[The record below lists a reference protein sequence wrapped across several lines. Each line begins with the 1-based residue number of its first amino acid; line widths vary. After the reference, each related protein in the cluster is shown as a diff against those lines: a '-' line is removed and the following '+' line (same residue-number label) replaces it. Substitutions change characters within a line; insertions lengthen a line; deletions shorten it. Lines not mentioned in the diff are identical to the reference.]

1 MNKPRSGASHSSF
14 CATFLCTI
22 RVNSFQQV
30 RFLLAVFYSWEALCT
45 IKHQR
50 YWRSGRICGTTEVTR
65 YYLYCFKLLGDL
77 GVALLLSF
85 NSQRTWLLLIYKMC
99 CSVVMSVSEHKTK
112 VQAESQLQVT
122 RWCSHRAWT
131 ASASLGRNQLPQSDL
146 NSRDSSV
153 LNRLTGSGLTR
164 NAKWLHVEAFLTGEG
179 LSDTYIW
186 HPMAKRPCH
195 IFIKLFCL
203 HLDINGCGNKK
214 VEKNKRKGKWSNVLI
229 AWHLK

>member
-50 YWRSGRICGTTEVTR
+50 YWRSGRICGSTEVTR

-164 NAKWLHVEAFLTGEG
+164 NDVRAISLLNYSVCILILMDVETKKWKRTNAKESDQTFWLL
-179 LSDTYIW
+179 DTW
-186 HPMAKRPCH
+186 NKH
-195 IFIKLFCL
+195 IARDLCCQSGFAVMKSS
-203 HLDINGCGNKK
+203 G
-214 VEKNKRKGKWSNVLI
+214 
-229 AWHLK
+229 

>member
-50 YWRSGRICGTTEVTR
+50 YWRSGRICGSTEVTR

-153 LNRLTGSGLTR
+153 LNRLTGSGLTPNDVR
-164 NAKWLHVEAFLTGEG
+164 AISLLNYSVCILILMDVETKKWKRTNVKE
-179 LSDTYIW
+179 SDQTFW
-186 HPMAKRPCH
+186 LLDTWNKH
-195 IFIKLFCL
+195 IARDLCCQSGFAVMKSS
-203 HLDINGCGNKK
+203 G
-214 VEKNKRKGKWSNVLI
+214 
-229 AWHLK
+229 

>member
-1 MNKPRSGASHSSF
+1 M
-14 CATFLCTI
+14 
-22 RVNSFQQV
+22 
-30 RFLLAVFYSWEALCT
+30 FYSWEALCT

-164 NAKWLHVEAFLTGEG
+164 NDVRAISLLNYSVCILILMDVETKKWKRTNAKESDQTFWLL
-179 LSDTYIW
+179 DTW
-186 HPMAKRPCH
+186 NKH
-195 IFIKLFCL
+195 IARDLCCQSGFAVMKSS
-203 HLDINGCGNKK
+203 G
-214 VEKNKRKGKWSNVLI
+214 
-229 AWHLK
+229 

>member
-164 NAKWLHVEAFLTGEG
+164 TDVRAISLLNYSVCILILMDVQTKKWKRTNVKE
-179 LSDTYIW
+179 SDQTFW
-186 HPMAKRPCH
+186 LLDTWNKH
-195 IFIKLFCL
+195 IARNLCCQSGFAVMKSS
-203 HLDINGCGNKK
+203 G
-214 VEKNKRKGKWSNVLI
+214 
-229 AWHLK
+229 

>member
-1 MNKPRSGASHSSF
+1 MNKPRSGASHPSF

-30 RFLLAVFYSWEALCT
+30 RFLLAVFNSWEALCT

-50 YWRSGRICGTTEVTR
+50 YWRSGRICGSTEVTR

-164 NAKWLHVEAFLTGEG
+164 NDVRAISLLNYSVCILILMDVQTKKWKRTNVKE
-179 LSDTYIW
+179 SDQTFW
-186 HPMAKRPCH
+186 LLDTWNKH
-195 IFIKLFCL
+195 IARDLCCQSGFAVMKSS
-203 HLDINGCGNKK
+203 G
-214 VEKNKRKGKWSNVLI
+214 
-229 AWHLK
+229 

>member
-30 RFLLAVFYSWEALCT
+30 RFLLAVFYSWEALCI

-153 LNRLTGSGLTR
+153 LNRLTGSGLTPNDVR
-164 NAKWLHVEAFLTGEG
+164 AISLLNYSVCILILMDVETKKWKRTNVKE
-179 LSDTYIW
+179 SDQTFW
-186 HPMAKRPCH
+186 LLDTWNKH
-195 IFIKLFCL
+195 IARDLCCQSGFAVMKSS
-203 HLDINGCGNKK
+203 G
-214 VEKNKRKGKWSNVLI
+214 
-229 AWHLK
+229 